1 MPHFSCLC
9 HITDF
14 VNTYFGLFTTYVSL
28 ILDATGF
35 LHFVYLVQIVF
46 ATFTGKAVESSEPP
60 RNIWRNLFFWSQI
73 LFSCFLL
80 AYFCAM
86 TLVALYYGQTTMWPG
101 VPETAS
107 VLITC
112 LLMIFVG
119 LLEGMQIALFA
130 VVNLPSDETD
140 KHKWAAKSCELTFS
154 GSNLEAFLIG
164 RQVRFPFCLIFS
176 QLCIM

>member
-1 MPHFSCLC
+1 MS
-9 HITDF
+9 
-14 VNTYFGLFTTYVSL
+14 
-28 ILDATGF
+28 
-35 LHFVYLVQIVF
+35 
-46 ATFTGKAVESSEPP
+46 
-60 RNIWRNLFFWSQI
+60 
-73 LFSCFLL
+73 
-80 AYFCAM
+80 
-86 TLVALYYGQTTMWPG
+86 LVALYYGQTTMWPG

-107 VLITC
+107 VMITC

-164 RQVRFPFCLIFS
+164 RQVRFPCCPIFS
-176 QLCIM
+176 ELCII